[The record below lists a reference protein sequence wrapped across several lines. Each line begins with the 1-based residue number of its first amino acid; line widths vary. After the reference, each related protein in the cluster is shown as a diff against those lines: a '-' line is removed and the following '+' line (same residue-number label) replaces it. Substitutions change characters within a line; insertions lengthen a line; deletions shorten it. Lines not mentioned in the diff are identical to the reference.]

1 VDSIQEPDG
10 SWDVSI
16 EFKASDN
23 LSRDFIKKGIELD
36 MAEVYIALYTSNF
49 KNINI
54 VSIAA
59 LFPLSDKYGNQSDG
73 VVYRTF
79 LEKTEADK
87 VNWTADKTTLKVS
100 ILPEVWTTVFLLP
113 DFTN

>member
-1 VDSIQEPDG
+1 MI
-10 SWDVSI
+10 
-16 EFKASDN
+16 ASPFFAVYM
-23 LSRDFIKKGIELD
+23 LEELKFSYY
-36 MAEVYIALYTSNF
+36 MYIAVILSS
-49 KNINI
+49 
-54 VSIAA
+54 SIFYL
-59 LFPLSDKYGNQSDG
+59 LFLPLAGKFSDKYGNQSDG